1 MLLRKF
7 GLVMWKNLLLR
18 KRHWIV
24 TSFEIVIPVALFIL
38 AAVIQSQL
46 STSDMNRVSAN
57 YAEIDSE
64 HQVINY
70 VSANYFEIYNE
81 HQLTRSIR
89 SCNEPLLYAPNNNFT
104 RLIVGNITFNDAVS
118 FGK

>member
-24 TSFEIVIPVALFIL
+24 TSFEIVIPVVLFIL

-46 STSDMNRVSAN
+46 GTPDVINVSAKYFPIRN
-57 YAEIDSE
+57 ESE
-64 HQVINY
+64 VTSYIL
-70 VSANYFEIYNE
+70 YFCKK
-81 HQLTRSIR
+81 TV
-89 SCNEPLLYAPNNNFT
+89 LYAPNNDFT
-104 RLIVGNITFNDAVS
+104 SSIMDNVTSNGTF

>member
-24 TSFEIVIPVALFIL
+24 TSFEIVIPVVLFIL
-38 AAVIQSQL
+38 AAVIQSLLQ
-46 STSDMNRVSAN
+46 TPDINVSAKYSPIRN
-57 YAEIDSE
+57 ESE
-64 HQVINY
+64 MTYYIWRYCKEAV
-70 VSANYFEIYNE
+70 
-81 HQLTRSIR
+81 
-89 SCNEPLLYAPNNNFT
+89 LYAPNNNFT
-104 RLIVGNITFNDAVS
+104 SSIMDNVTSNGTF

>member
-18 KRHWIV
+18 KRHWII
-24 TSFEIVIPVALFIL
+24 TSCETVIPVALFIL

-46 STSDMNRVSAN
+46 KSSDVNHVAPEYFPIEKEDTMTS
-57 YAEIDSE
+57 Y
-64 HQVINY
+64 INWM
-70 VSANYFEIYNE
+70 
-81 HQLTRSIR
+81 
-89 SCNEPLLYAPNNNFT
+89 CNKTVLYAPNNNFT
-104 RLIVGNITFNDAVS
+104 SCIMGSVTSNGSVF

>member
-7 GLVMWKNLLLR
+7 SLVVWKNLLLR

-24 TSFEIVIPVALFIL
+24 TSFEIVIPVVLFIL

-46 STSDMNRVSAN
+46 GPLDAIGVST
-57 YAEIDSE
+57 E
-64 HQVINY
+64 
-70 VSANYFEIYNE
+70 YFPITNE
-81 HQLTRSIR
+81 CTIGQYILDY
-89 SCNEPLLYAPNNNFT
+89 CDGPVLYAPDNDFT
-104 RLIVGNITFNDAVS
+104 TGIMGYVTRTSNGTF

>member
-7 GLVMWKNLLLR
+7 GLVVWKNLLLR

-24 TSFEIVIPVALFIL
+24 TSFEIVIPVVLFIL

-46 STSDMNRVSAN
+46 GSPD
-57 YAEIDSE
+57 
-64 HQVINY
+64 VIH
-70 VSANYFEIYNE
+70 VSANYFPIENEDEVTCNILYN
-81 HQLTRSIR
+81 
-89 SCNEPLLYAPNNNFT
+89 CNKPLLYAPNISFT
-104 RLIVGNITFNDAVS
+104 SSIMGNVTSNGLAS